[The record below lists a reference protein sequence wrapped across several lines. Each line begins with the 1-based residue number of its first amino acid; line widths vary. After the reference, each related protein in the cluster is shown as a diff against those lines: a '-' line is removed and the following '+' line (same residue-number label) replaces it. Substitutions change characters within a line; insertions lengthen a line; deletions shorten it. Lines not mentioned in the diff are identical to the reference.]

1 MNKALLREAAFLRAV
16 ARAAQLPADKGAE
29 VAFAGRSNAGKSTAI
44 NVITSRNGLAR
55 TSKTPGRTQQIV
67 FFRLD
72 DDRRLVDLP
81 GYGYARVPDEVRR
94 SWAKLVETYLTGRR
108 SLKGVILLTDARR
121 PLMQLDLQLVQWCAA
136 AAVPVHALLTKSDKL
151 KRAQAAQ
158 ALLQAERRAAGIGAS
173 LSLQLFSGL
182 KRDGVEAAVD
192 RVCGWLG
199 G

>member
-136 AAVPVHALLTKSDKL
+136 AVVPVHALLTKSDKL